1 MRICCNKFMRHSV
14 NRAVIAGS
22 LFFMMVLSP
31 STAIAVSGDSQFQL
45 ATYFDSNASEAKAL
59 TYSTFGLSLRG
70 MWQQDYS
77 RNKFRMNGQLLGQAF
92 LDPTFGYGEKY
103 ILRGHLD
110 MYYNLSK
117 TSQIYG
123 SVVRFQKVLNGD
135 YGTYARTEYQTQILV
150 FPSPEFSATFGYKI
164 RTKLLQYLTQ
174 YRFTEQIFET
184 QVKYR
189 FNSQYHLVTSI
200 RGRTLHHQDLKARSM
215 GPSGNLVNHT
225 YSQRDWGFEV
235 STNLRYS
242 GAFLAGIQL
251 GAEAVSSNSDLN
263 QYDMVFLHT
272 YFTTRLGTSTYA
284 HLVFKLINKHYRYP
298 HILNESLYRDPEE
311 ALQNLF
317 HLRFEK
323 EFPRERIIYLQF
335 SLLSNETTI
344 NRQYYEKAFIET
356 GFKYSF

>member
-1 MRICCNKFMRHSV
+1 M
-14 NRAVIAGS
+14 
-22 LFFMMVLSP
+22 LVLSP
-31 STAIAVSGDSQFQL
+31 STAMAISGDSQFQL
-45 ATYFDSNASEAKAL
+45 ATYFDSNASEAAAL
-59 TYSTFGLSLRG
+59 SYSTIGLSLRG
-70 MWQQDYS
+70 LWQQDYS
-77 RNKFRMNGQLLGQAF
+77 RNKFRVNGQLLGQAF

-110 MYYNLSK
+110 LYYDLSA
-117 TSQIYG
+117 TSQIYS

-135 YGTYARTEYQTQILV
+135 YGTYARTEYQSQLLLY
-150 FPSPEFSATFGYKI
+150 PSPNFSGTIGYKI
-164 RTKLLQYLTQ
+164 RTKLLHYFTQ
-174 YRFTEQIFET
+174 YRFTEHIFET

-189 FNSQYHLVTSI
+189 FNSQYHLSTSA
-200 RGRTLHHQDLKARSM
+200 RARTLYHRDLKARSL
-215 GPSGNLVNHT
+215 GSSGTLVNHT
-225 YSQRDWGFEV
+225 YSQRDWGIEV

-242 GAFLAGIQL
+242 GTFLAGIQL
-251 GAEAVSSNSDLN
+251 GAETVYSNSDLN
-263 QYDMVFLHT
+263 QYDMVFIHT

-284 HLVFKLINKHYRYP
+284 HLVLKRINKHYRYP
-298 HILNESLYRDPEE
+298 HVLNESLYRDPEE

-335 SLLSNETTI
+335 SLLRNETTI